1 MPLGRRAGAPPAISL
16 NAIWH
21 AVSANLP
28 GEQSWRIIEGLR
40 WRCWDGDFVVFN
52 PLSGYTH
59 LVDVVTGQILT
70 LLISG
75 RCTVSAVRS
84 GVSAFLEVPDD
95 DKLAQTV
102 EDILIR
108 LEETGLVERLD

>member
-1 MPLGRRAGAPPAISL
+1 MFPQREL
-16 NAIWH
+16 H
-21 AVSANLP
+21 AMGANLP
-28 GEQSWRIIEGLR
+28 GERSWRAAEDLR

-59 LVDVVTGQILT
+59 LLDVVTGQILT

-84 GVSAFLEVPDD
+84 ALSAFLEVPDD
-95 DKLAQTV
+95 DKLAETV
-102 EDILIR
+102 EGILIR
-108 LEETGLVERLD
+108 LEDTGLVERLD

>member
-1 MPLGRRAGAPPAISL
+1 MG
-16 NAIWH
+16 
-21 AVSANLP
+21 ANLP
-28 GEQSWRIIEGLR
+28 SERSWRPAEGLR

-59 LVDVVTGQILT
+59 LLDVVTGQILT

-84 GVSAFLEVPDD
+84 GLSAFLEVPDD
-95 DKLAQTV
+95 DKLAETV
-102 EDILIR
+102 EEIVIR
-108 LEETGLVERLD
+108 LEDTGLVERLD

>member
-1 MPLGRRAGAPPAISL
+1 VARQAERAR
-16 NAIWH
+16 
-21 AVSANLP
+21 VTANLT
-28 GEQSWRIIEGLR
+28 GERSWRVVEGLR

-59 LVDVVTGQILT
+59 LLDVVTGQTLS

-75 RCTVSAVRS
+75 HSTVAAVRS

-95 DKLAQTV
+95 DKLAKAV
-102 EDILIR
+102 DDILIR
-108 LEETGLVERLD
+108 LEDTGLVERLD